1 MSSTADLASSSIDLT
16 AVPSAPANRKVLA
29 LLADLILLALVGAIS
44 VWQLGLRL
52 LDDYSDIPELA
63 LAWLFVAVVPAGV
76 VAIMVIDAVR
86 LGQTPGMAAIG
97 IRRVNDSTRRRVVS
111 SNDPRV
117 LEPGIPALWRDVR
130 VLRLAGQLLA
140 VVVVVA
146 LIRWMFHNLVV
157 KMDELGLPKGFD
169 FLDKPYGVA
178 VRDAYGLDVRDPVWK
193 ALLIGLQNTVL
204 ASVIGIFIA
213 TVVGVFVGIARL
225 SSNWLVAKGASL
237 YVETLRNIPPLV
249 VIVFFGFAIFTF
261 GPFPAWSVGLG
272 QYPWEGRW
280 PGSDI
285 NWIIVSKDR
294 WGIPSLASGNNVG
307 AFWLLVLAAAVIAT
321 AVWVWRTRRNNATGE
336 PHHRVLWSVGAF
348 VAIVV
353 VCFVGL
359 GGPYSWSWPAISES
373 GRRISGGFST
383 NSGYMALTLGLG
395 LYTAS
400 FVAEIIRGSILAV
413 PKGQT
418 EAAYAVALKPG
429 QRYRHVV
436 LPQAQRIAIPPFI
449 SECANLIKNT
459 SLGIAVAYPDL
470 TQIAITGWG
479 INFPAPQLLVILMLV
494 YLIINLIVSA
504 LLNLYNRSIQLKER

>member
-1 MSSTADLASSSIDLT
+1 MSSTADLASSSFDLT

-97 IRRVNDSTRRRVVS
+97 IRRIDDGTRRRVVS

-130 VLRLAGQLLA
+130 VLRLAGQVLA

-146 LIRWMFHNLVV
+146 IIRWMFHNLIV
-157 KMDELGLPKGFD
+157 KMDELGLPKDFD
-169 FLDKPYGVA
+169 FLDRPYGVA
-178 VRDAYGLDVRDPVWK
+178 VRDAGGLDVRDPVWK
-193 ALLIGLQNTVL
+193 ALLVGLQNTLL
-204 ASVIGIFIA
+204 ASIIGIFIA
-213 TVVGVFVGIARL
+213 TVVGVLVGVARL

-249 VIVFFGFAIFTF
+249 AIVFFGFAIFTF
-261 GPFPAWSVGLG
+261 GPFPQFNPSNP
-272 QYPWEGRW
+272 PWQGKI
-280 PGSDI
+280 PGSDS

-294 WGIPSLASGNNVG
+294 WAIPSLSAGGNG
-307 AFWLLVLAAAVIAT
+307 GLFWTLVLVAAVIAV
-321 AVWVWRTRRNNATGE
+321 AVGIWRTRRNNATGK
-336 PHHRVLWSVGAF
+336 PHHRVLWSLGVFA
-348 VAIVV
+348 VIVV
-353 VCFVGL
+353 VCFVAL
-359 GGPYSWSWPAISES
+359 GGPYSWSWPAISEN
-373 GRRISGGFST
+373 GRRVVGGFST

-413 PKGQT
+413 PRGQT

-429 QRYRHVV
+429 QRYRYVV

-449 SECANLIKNT
+449 SECANLVKNT
-459 SLGIAVAYPDL
+459 SLGIAVAYPEL
-470 TQIAITGWG
+470 TLIAITGWG

-494 YLIINLIVSA
+494 YLIINLIISA

>member
-1 MSSTADLASSSIDLT
+1 MSSTADFASTQADLT
-16 AVPSAPANRKVLA
+16 AVPSAPPSRRLLA
-29 LLADLILLALVGAIS
+29 LLADLVILALVGVIS

-63 LAWLFVAVVPAGV
+63 LAWLFMTAVPAAI
-76 VAIMVIDAVR
+76 VAIVVIDAVR
-86 LGQTPGMAAIG
+86 IGQTPGMAAAG
-97 IRRVNDSTRRRVVS
+97 IRSVHDGDRKRTLPTS
-111 SNDPRV
+111 DPRV
-117 LEPGIPALWRDVR
+117 PEPGIPALWRDVR
-130 VLRLAGQLLA
+130 VLRLAGQVLA

-157 KMDELGLPKGFD
+157 KMDELGLPKDFD
-169 FLDKPYGVA
+169 FLEKPYGVA
-178 VRDAYGLDVRDPVWK
+178 VRDAHGLDVRDPVWK

-204 ASVIGIFIA
+204 ASVIGILIA

-261 GPFPAWSVGLG
+261 GPFPQFNAANP
-272 QYPWEGRW
+272 PWQGKI
-280 PGSDI
+280 PGSDS

-294 WGIPSLASGNNVG
+294 WAIPSLSVEGNG
-307 AFWLLVLAAAVIAT
+307 GYFWTLVLVAAVIAF
-321 AVWVWRTRRNNATGE
+321 AVGIWRTQRSNITGK
-336 PHHRVLWSVGAF
+336 PHHRVLWSLGVFA
-348 VAIVV
+348 AIVV
-353 VCFVGL
+353 ACFIAL
-359 GGPYSWSWPAISES
+359 GGPYSWSWPAVSES
-373 GRRISGGFST
+373 GRRVIGGFST

-418 EAAYAVALKPG
+418 EAAYAIALKPG

-470 TQIAITGWG
+470 TQITITGWG

-494 YLIINLIVSA
+494 YLIINLFVSA
-504 LLNLYNRSIQLKER
+504 LLNLYNRSLQLKER

>member
-1 MSSTADLASSSIDLT
+1 MSSTADLARPPVDLT
-16 AVPSAPANRKVLA
+16 AVPSAPLSRKVLA
-29 LLADLILLALVGAIS
+29 LLADLILLALVGVIS

-63 LAWLFVAVVPAGV
+63 LAWLFAAAVPAVV
-76 VAIMVIDAVR
+76 VAIVVIDAVR
-86 LGQTPGMAAIG
+86 TGQTPGKAAIG
-97 IRRVNDSTRRRVVS
+97 IRTIHDGTERRVVLA
-111 SNDPRV
+111 NDPRV
-117 LEPGIPALWRDVR
+117 PESGIPALWRDVR
-130 VLRLAGQLLA
+130 VLRLAGQMLA

-157 KMDELGLPKGFD
+157 KMDELGLPKDFD
-169 FLDKPYGVA
+169 FLEKPYGVA

-193 ALLIGLQNTVL
+193 ALLVGLQNTVL
-204 ASVIGIFIA
+204 ASVVGIFIA

-261 GPFPAWSVGLG
+261 GPFPAWSIGLE

-280 PGSDI
+280 PGSDS

-294 WGIPSLASGNNVG
+294 WAIPSLSVGGNG
-307 AFWLLVLAAAVIAT
+307 GLFWVLVLVAAIIAV
-321 AVWVWRTRRNNATGE
+321 AVGIWRTQRNNATGK
-336 PHHRVLWSVGAF
+336 PHHRVLWSLGVFA
-348 VAIVV
+348 AIVV
-353 VCFVGL
+353 GCFVAL

-373 GRRISGGFST
+373 GRRVVGGFST

-413 PKGQT
+413 PRGQT
-418 EAAYAVALKPG
+418 EAAYAVALKPS
-429 QRYRHVV
+429 QRYRYVV
-436 LPQAQRIAIPPFI
+436 LPQAQRIALPPFI

-459 SLGIAVAYPDL
+459 SLGIAVAYPEL
-470 TQIAITGWG
+470 TLIAITGWG